1 MITGDTDSRLMN
13 ILQPL
18 GLSNRA
24 LNIDSNEITFESEI
38 NYEEVFIKLE
48 QLRRKSLE
56 YLKNSLQSPQ

>member
-18 GLSNRA
+18 GLSSRA
-24 LNIDSNEITFESEI
+24 LSIGSNEITFESEI

-48 QLRRKSLE
+48 QLRKKSLE